1 MIVLIICS
9 RSGIGRR
16 MSEDCEENM
25 MPNAHITPIPILYN
39 PLINIRRDIKRH
51 SGTWNVAGKWLTI
64 KETWCAPTSS
74 PERTRLRCDFSPC
87 HASKSEGRKYYM
99 LRWMAN
105 FMFLIYHHHHLV
117 IFRWRRHYL
126 HLHLFSKSLVLKK
139 KKCALD
145 FWKVIAISSLSCL
158 SEDDSE
164 KLLKCI
170 TVLEFNIWC
179 IITVRVS

>member
-9 RSGIGRR
+9 LAAAVALAGGWARR
-16 MSEDCEENM
+16 GNYD
-25 MPNAHITPIPILYN
+25 AHITQLPILYN
-39 PLINIRRDIKRH
+39 PLIKIRRDIKRH

-74 PERTRLRCDFSPC
+74 PERTRLRCDFSPS

-105 FMFLIYHHHHLV
+105 FMFLIYHHHHRV

-139 KKCALD
+139 KNCALD
-145 FWKVIAISSLSCL
+145 FWKVIAISSLSVCL
-158 SEDDSE
+158 KMIVKNYWNASQCWSLISD
-164 KLLKCI
+164 
-170 TVLEFNIWC
+170 VL
-179 IITVRVS
+179 